1 MFFSIVWTFLLG
13 LAFLHAQI
21 LVMPAFAIAGVIPSI
36 LIPWLIY
43 TVWTRPRNHA
53 LILLFIIGAMH
64 DTLNPA
70 TFGMSALVFCL
81 LGISI
86 NEFRK
91 PFEADSTVAKLLTIA
106 MANLVYT
113 LIQLLVFGLSYGF
126 GSTLLSLSLIGFV
139 YNLAFS
145 FVVFWTMQLIS
156 KVRLSIAHD

>member
-1 MFFSIVWTFLLG
+1 MIISILWTVLLS
-13 LAFLHAQI
+13 LAFLYAQI
-21 LVMPAFAIAGVIPSI
+21 LVMPAFAIANVIPNL

-53 LILLFIIGAMH
+53 LILIFFIGALY

-70 TFGMSALVFCL
+70 TFGMYAFVFCL

-91 PFEADSTVAKLLTIA
+91 PFEVDSTVAKLLTIGV
-106 MANLVYT
+106 ANLIYI
-113 LIQLLVFGLSYGF
+113 LIQLLVFGLAYGF
-126 GSTLLSLSLIGFV
+126 GTKLLTLSLIGFI

-145 FVVFWTMQLIS
+145 FVVFWTMQLLS